1 MMPNIGKFPF
11 FCYSQP
17 ETGSRDPINFF
28 TDLTRFSAKFYNI
41 LGKLSFNLFSKCWN
55 SYKINTQ
62 EVLDTPTQITKRT
75 IYVYICIFKL

>member
-1 MMPNIGKFPF
+1 MPNIGKFPF

-41 LGKLSFNLFSKCWN
+41 LENFFLTYSAIVGIPA
-55 SYKINTQ
+55 YEINI
-62 EVLDTPTQITKRT
+62 EEILDTPTQLT
-75 IYVYICIFKL
+75 